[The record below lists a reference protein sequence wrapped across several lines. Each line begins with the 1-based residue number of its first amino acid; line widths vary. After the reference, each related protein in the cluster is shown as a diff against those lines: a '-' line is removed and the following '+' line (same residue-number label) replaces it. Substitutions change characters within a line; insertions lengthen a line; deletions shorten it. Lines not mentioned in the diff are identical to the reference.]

1 MSTGMTRSIFGR
13 NKLKASCRLRCRDV
27 EIEGG
32 ILRPVALSLVDED
45 KYRPVLE
52 DMENTRGALP
62 NSTFPCHVCTPE
74 NTPCLTRASSPLP
87 RSCASAC
94 TQCAAAPQAGSCSS
108 SSPRRGQGSLEKSHA
123 RPLSGLLR
131 ALPWSRASAES
142 ILKNTL
148 MANRRAGSNPGVL
161 LDPHPPRYPLSPA
174 AAFGVRNASIF
185 PSVCPRCV
193 GHTKHRW

>member
-1 MSTGMTRSIFGR
+1 
-13 NKLKASCRLRCRDV
+13 
-27 EIEGG
+27 
-32 ILRPVALSLVDED
+32 
-45 KYRPVLE
+45 
-52 DMENTRGALP
+52 MENTRGALP
-62 NSTFPCHVCTPE
+62 NSTFPYHVCTPE
-74 NTPCLTRASSPLP
+74 NTPGLTRASSPLP

-148 MANRRAGSNPGVL
+148 VANRRAGSNPGVL